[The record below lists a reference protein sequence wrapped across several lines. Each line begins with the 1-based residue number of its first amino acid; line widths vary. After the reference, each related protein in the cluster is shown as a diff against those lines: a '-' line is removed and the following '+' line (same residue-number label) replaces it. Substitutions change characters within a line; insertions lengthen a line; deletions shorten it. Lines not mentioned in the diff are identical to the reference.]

1 MLPFAC
7 PALKI

>member
-7 PALKI
+7 AALKI